1 MTAVNPDRRRHPQDP
16 EAPVQ
21 LPVGRVRA
29 GRRGARWRDFWRRLR
44 RSKGA
49 LVGLGILLLL
59 VVVAVAAPLIAAF
72 DPIRVSDQAL
82 YSPGLPY
89 LLGSD
94 QYGRD
99 ILSRILFGTRISMVI
114 GLISVGIASSI
125 GVTMGLLAGYYGGW
139 TDRILMWAT
148 NVMLAIPGIL
158 LALAIVAIR
167 GEPSLTTLMIAVGIA
182 GVPTYSRLVRGSVLA
197 AKTNVYVDAARVI
210 GVPTRMILV
219 RHLLPNVIAPVIV
232 AATLGTGAAIL
243 AAAALSFLGLGSQ
256 PPSPEWGRMLSEG
269 RNYLR
274 DQWWIS
280 TFPGLAIMVTVL
292 AMNLLGDG
300 LRDALDPRLT

>member
-1 MTAVNPDRRRHPQDP
+1 MC
-16 EAPVQ
+16 
-21 LPVGRVRA
+21 
-29 GRRGARWRDFWRRLR
+29 
-44 RSKGA
+44 
-49 LVGLGILLLL
+49 
-59 VVVAVAAPLIAAF
+59 AVAAPYIAPF
-72 DPIRVSDQAL
+72 DPIKVSEQSL
-82 YSPGLPY
+82 YSPGSPY

-99 ILSRILFGTRISMVI
+99 IFSRIVFGARISLVI
-114 GLISVGIASSI
+114 GLISVGIAASI
-125 GVTMGLLAGYYGGW
+125 GVTMGLLAGYYAGW
-139 TDRILMWAT
+139 IDRVVTWAT

-158 LALAIVAIR
+158 LALAIVTIR
-167 GEPSLTTLMIAVGIA
+167 GEPSLTTLMVAVGIS
-182 GVPTYSRLVRGSVLA
+182 GVPTYTRLVRGSVLA
-197 AKTNVYVDAARVI
+197 AKTNLYVDAARVI
-210 GVPTRMILV
+210 GVPTPPVLV

-232 AATLGTGAAIL
+232 AATLGTGSAIL

-280 TFPGLAIMVTVL
+280 TFPGLVIMLTVL
-292 AMNLLGDG
+292 AMNLVGDG

>member
-1 MTAVNPDRRRHPQDP
+1 VSQS
-16 EAPVQ
+16 
-21 LPVGRVRA
+21 G
-29 GRRGARWRDFWRRLR
+29 RWREFWRRLR

-49 LVGLGILLLL
+49 LVGLAVLFLL
-59 VVVAVAAPLIAAF
+59 VMCAVAAPYIAPF
-72 DPIRVSDQAL
+72 DPIKVSEQSL
-82 YSPGLPY
+82 YSPGSPY

-99 ILSRILFGTRISMVI
+99 IFSRIVFGARISLVI
-114 GLISVGIASSI
+114 GLISVGIAASI
-125 GVTMGLLAGYYGGW
+125 GVTMGLLAGYYAGW
-139 TDRILMWAT
+139 IDRVVTWAT

-158 LALAIVAIR
+158 LALAIVTIR
-167 GEPSLTTLMIAVGIA
+167 GEPSLTTLMVAVGIS
-182 GVPTYSRLVRGSVLA
+182 GVPTYTRLVRGSVLA
-197 AKTNVYVDAARVI
+197 AKTNLYVDAARVI
-210 GVPTRMILV
+210 GVPTPPVLV

-232 AATLGTGAAIL
+232 AATLGTDSAIL

-280 TFPGLAIMVTVL
+280 TFPGLVIMLTVL
-292 AMNLLGDG
+292 AMNLVGDG